1 MSPEGSI
8 TDTIKD
14 DLIVL
19 PGMMIGSLLRIQF
32 EGIGSSRSY
41 LIGMDP
47 GHFLIVQA
55 PPLPDIASKRY
66 EKNHLVVSYLF
77 SGRVYAFRCTLLGLV
92 KELYRFLI
100 LSYPDAIET
109 INLRKHERISCI
121 IAAEVSVKGQ
131 AYRGIVSDISKG
143 GCSFEFDR
151 TERQAFPDLKV
162 QDEIVISMH
171 LPEKTE
177 ETVFNTVVRVI
188 REDQKTMTSGLQF
201 IASNIISETDTKS
214 EKNLTEYLRT
224 LSSFS

>member
-8 TDTIKD
+8 TDTKKADFIT
-14 DLIVL
+14 L
-19 PGMMIGSLLRIQF
+19 PGMTMGTLLRIQF

-47 GHFLIVQA
+47 GHFLIIQT
-55 PPLPDIASKRY
+55 PPLPDIMSKRY
-66 EKNHLVVSYLF
+66 EKNHVVISYLF

-100 LSYPDAIET
+100 LSYPEATEV
-109 INLRKHERISCI
+109 INLRKYERISCI

-131 AYRGIVSDISKG
+131 SYRGIVSDISKG

-151 TERQAFPDLKV
+151 PEQKAFPDLKV
-162 QDEIVISMH
+162 KEEIVISMR

-177 ETVFNTVVRVI
+177 ETVFNTVVRMIHV
-188 REDQKTMTSGLQF
+188 DKQTMTSGLQF
-201 IASNIISETDTKS
+201 IASNFSETDAKP
-214 EKNLTEYLRT
+214 EKNLTEYLLT
-224 LSSFS
+224 LNSS